1 MYHFPCLACSP
12 CRSGPFSGSVSTV
25 EDDYSRATLGKQ
37 SGMDSRQ
44 SVPEQKTDSKCLWLL
59 SFYFAMRVITRT
71 KERTGK
77 EHDMRY
83 FCFRPWWYE
92 IPLLL
97 KKRRMKQHMYLLWLS
112 PHASI
117 DRFLLPYLYSRF
129 LVSSLGEK
137 KLSISK
143 GVAGRAPSEV
153 RKSWTFSSGLPC
165 HKRRRST
172 YIEIISSGGTVL
184 LPLSTNV
191 SSISEQTALRF
202 LNGRPFDFCTGAPSL
217 SERHVVVR
225 MRLCQSSFDK
235 VARVFW
241 KAEKA
246 SPNFALVGK
255 SVAAMMTST
264 WTFDKVERAFWKA
277 EKASPK
283 LRRKFRL
290 LESGDASLWLF
301 IELSITT
308 TNILWR
314 FPILENRLRP
324 FEI

>member
-1 MYHFPCLACSP
+1 MIALRLWSWWFHRLTLELGCRILLVSPECLSLLLLSVSLFNLSNSYWKGLEDNSAYVCLHMLQCIIFTCLACSP

-172 YIEIISSGGTVL
+172 YIEIISSGGIVL
-184 LPLSTNV
+184 LPVSTNV
-191 SSISEQTALRF
+191 SSISERTPLRF
-202 LNGRPFDFCTGAPSL
+202 LHDAPSI

-225 MRLCQSSFDK
+225 TRLCLSSFDK

-246 SPNFALVGK
+246 SPNFALVG
-255 SVAAMMTST
+255 
-264 WTFDKVERAFWKA
+264 
-277 EKASPK
+277 
-283 LRRKFRL
+283 
-290 LESGDASLWLF
+290 
-301 IELSITT
+301 
-308 TNILWR
+308 
-314 FPILENRLRP
+314 
-324 FEI
+324 